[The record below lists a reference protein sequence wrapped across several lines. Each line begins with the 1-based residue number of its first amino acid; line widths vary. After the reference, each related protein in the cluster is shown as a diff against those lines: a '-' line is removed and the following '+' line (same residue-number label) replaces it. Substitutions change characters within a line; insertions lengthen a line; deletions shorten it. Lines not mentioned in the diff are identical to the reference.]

1 MIIGLDDV
9 EQQWWTKG
17 VWAGAQREG
26 VVGQAEPP
34 IDNPTILHN
43 GSTWR
48 QGAGDVPTYDYSTS
62 SCTDAG
68 GEGVGQSRKVGC
80 REAQMSQS
88 GNPDPA
94 PT

>member
-9 EQQWWTKG
+9 GQQWWTKG

-48 QGAGDVPTYDYSTS
+48 QRARDVPTYDYSTS

-80 REAQMSQS
+80 RGAQMSQS